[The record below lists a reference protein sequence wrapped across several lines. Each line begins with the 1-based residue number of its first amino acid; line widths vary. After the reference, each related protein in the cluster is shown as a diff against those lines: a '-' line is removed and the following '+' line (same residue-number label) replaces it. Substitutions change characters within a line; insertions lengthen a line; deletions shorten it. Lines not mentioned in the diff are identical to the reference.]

1 MFSRLKSIFARTPE
15 PKLVERMRQDWDA
28 RARENSRHYVATL
41 RDNWDDEGFFRSGAI
56 WVHDHVLSDLATIC
70 NGRMPSRMRILEIGC
85 GAGRMTRSLAELFG
99 EVHAVDVSAEM
110 IAQARTALA
119 DCSNV
124 KLDQNSGTDLAL
136 FGDSDFDFV
145 FSAIVFQHI
154 PRKSIVENYVREAH
168 RVLRPGS
175 VFKSQL
181 QGYPIPEHTADTWQ
195 GVSFSEKD
203 IARIAREC
211 GFEVKSSEGAG
222 TQYFWVTLFKP
233 SPVPLPYRPP
243 E

>member
-1 MFSRLKSIFARTPE
+1 MFSRLKSIFARTPARR
-15 PKLVERMRQDWDA
+15 LVEQMRQDWDA
-28 RARENSRHYVATL
+28 RARENSRYYVATL
-41 RDNWDDEGFFRSGAI
+41 QEDWNDDDFFRSGAI
-56 WVHDHVLSDLATIC
+56 WVHDYILKDLTTIC

-85 GAGRMTRSLAELFG
+85 GAGRMTRPLAELFG
-99 EVHAVDVSAEM
+99 EVHGVDISSEM
-110 IAQARTALA
+110 IAQARTSLA
-119 DCSNV
+119 GCSNV
-124 KLDQNSGTDLAL
+124 KLHQNTGTDLAL
-136 FGDSDFDFV
+136 FGDAEFDFV

-175 VFKSQL
+175 VFKCQFE
-181 QGYPIPEHTADTWQ
+181 GHPIPEHITDTWQ

-203 IARIAREC
+203 IVRIAREC

-222 TQYFWVTLFKP
+222 TQYFWVTFFKP
-233 SPVPLPYRPP
+233 STVPLPYRPP